1 MKKILSVTK
10 DFKIIPENF
19 KNAGELEILE
29 ITNDYIKAT
38 VLLES
43 KQHIEDYSEGVN
55 VEVFGA
61 NDLGLIYFETKVLKR
76 EDKVIYI
83 KTVNDYSIIQRR
95 EYSRVLLKRG
105 HVNFVDLAEDTVVDI
120 EDISAGGIK
129 FLSKEKLLLENQ
141 YQIEICLS
149 NNMKINCSFQPARID
164 AVGNNYYISGK
175 FIDMENLDRI
185 VLVQY
190 VFKIKMEEQ
199 NKDN

>member
-1 MKKILSVTK
+1 M
-10 DFKIIPENF
+10 
-19 KNAGELEILE
+19 EILE